1 MIQRKSMWVIN
12 HQGERIDIMDIH
24 GIYPVSV
31 SGFGTRVQLN
41 IQETAGADGGT
52 LVSSSIPT
60 RPITFQL
67 KSNVIED
74 KKKIKKAF
82 RPKKDAWLYYSNEFG
97 EVTRLQFQTEECE
110 ISPIVFPVTAD
121 VTIQCENPYFRSI
134 NDITVTLQGVRSYFS
149 FPFTFPDGEFYISK
163 ATTSQFTTIN
173 NKSDVDVGYVISLKA
188 KSAVVNPSILNVDT
202 NEKMQLQF
210 EMQSGDEIQISTH
223 SGEKAVE
230 LIRNGERTNIINY
243 ISQDFI
249 FFPLYIGENLI
260 KHDAENGL
268 DALEITLK
276 YSECYT
282 LE

>member
-12 HQGERIDIMDIH
+12 HQGERIDIMDIN
-24 GIYPVSV
+24 GLYPVSI
-31 SGFGTRVQLN
+31 SGFGTSVTLN

-60 RPITFQL
+60 RSIGFQL

-82 RPKKDAWLYYSNEFG
+82 RPKKKAWLYYSNEFG
-97 EVTRLQFQTEECE
+97 EVTKLEFETEECE

-121 VTIQCENPYFRSI
+121 ITIKCENPYFRSI
-134 NDITVTLQGVRSYFS
+134 EEIKVVMQGMASYFQ

-163 ATTSQFTTIN
+163 ATTSQFTNID

-188 KSAVVNPSILNVDT
+188 IALVSNPSIENVDT
-202 NEKMQLQF
+202 GEKMRIEF
-210 EMQSGDEIQISTH
+210 EMQAEDEIRINTNQ
-223 SGEKAVE
+223 GEKSVT
-230 LIRNGERTNIINY
+230 LIRSGVESDILNHIA
-243 ISQDFI
+243 QDFI
-249 FFPLYIGENLI
+249 FFPLYIGRNYL
-260 KHDAENGL
+260 KHDADNGL
-268 DALEITLK
+268 DALKISLV
-276 YSECYT
+276 YSECYA